1 MTCDELVSYLSDY
14 LDQELDED
22 LTAAAQHHLATCQN
36 CRVVLRT
43 TQRVI
48 QLGQEQY
55 QVTIPASRRERLF
68 TRLHMAFLAR
78 EGAVETKGPESPQTE

>member
-1 MTCDELVSYLSDY
+1 MTCDELVAYLSAY

-22 LTAAAQHHLATCQN
+22 LTAAAQEHLATCSN
-36 CRVVLRT
+36 CRVVLHT

-55 QVTIPASRRERLF
+55 RVAFPASRRERLYS
-68 TRLHMAFLAR
+68 RLRQAFLAR
-78 EGAVETKGPESPQTE
+78 EH

>member
-14 LDQELDED
+14 IDHELDED
-22 LTAAAQHHLATCQN
+22 LAAAAQQHLATCQN
-36 CRVVLRT
+36 CRVVVRT

-55 QVTIPASRRERLF
+55 QVVLPPSRRERLF
-68 TRLHMAFLAR
+68 TRLRLAFLAR
-78 EGAVETKGPESPQTE
+78 EGEV

>member
-22 LTAAAQHHLATCQN
+22 LTAAAQHHLATCQS
-36 CRVVLRT
+36 CRVVLHT
-43 TQRVI
+43 TQRAI

-68 TRLHMAFLAR
+68 TRLRMAFLAR
-78 EGAVETKGPESPQTE
+78 EGAVEAKEPESPQTE